1 MHSPPALAPAVAA
14 ARAQAAA
21 FVGLAFRSI
30 HLRHFSN
37 FATVRPLHC
46 AGGGAVGSRYVPPNG
61 PPALYTSL
69 DPHTAFREGN
79 QLFYQTSALPGGQA
93 LVRAG
98 GLRPHPVALIAVHVR
113 VSRLLDLRDPATRNH
128 LGILADAELLAP
140 WLGLPNAPTQV
151 LGQTIFNDGQFEGIV
166 FPSAQSPG
174 HDCLMLFRDR
184 LLTTSRIHFFDTAS
198 GLAAQLP

>member
-1 MHSPPALAPAVAA
+1 MHSPPALAPAVDA

-37 FATVRPLHC
+37 FATARPLHC
-46 AGGGAVGSRYVPPNG
+46 TGGGAAGSRYVPPNG

-69 DPHTAFREGN
+69 DPGTAYREGN
-79 QLFYQTSALPGGQA
+79 QLFYLTSALPVGQA

-98 GLRPHPVALIAVHVR
+98 GLRPNPVVLIAVHVR
-113 VSRLLDLRDPATRNH
+113 VARLLDLRDPATRNH

-140 WLGLPNAPTQV
+140 WLGVPNAPTQV
-151 LGQTIFNDGQFEGIV
+151 LGQTVFDDGQFEGIV
-166 FPSAQSPG
+166 FPSAQNPG
-174 HDCLMLFRDR
+174 HDCLILFRGR
-184 LLTTSRIHFFDTAS
+184 LLATSRIHFLDAAA